1 MRKSTDTA
9 FSHPL
14 ASSSARSK
22 SCSNLAVL
30 PHEDTITLVEEEG
43 EGSVATT
50 TPTAQSAA
58 AAIRSGT
65 GSSSTIGFLGNSKR
79 GNKKDINNNNNNNN
93 SNSSNKKDK
102 GEREASL
109 TLTLGSTSFLDTT
122 VFDGLQRLYVTD
134 SRNSTTNISR
144 EDRIQGVVRVCTI
157 CWTPPP
163 IGDAGVVLPV
173 FSGNGGEEREK
184 EKEKEKATPPPKNPA
199 TIQMAHGRRY
209 YVEDFLKRTK
219 LTR

>member
-79 GNKKDINNNNNNNN
+79 DNKKDINNNNNNNN
-93 SNSSNKKDK
+93 SNNKKDK

-184 EKEKEKATPPPKNPA
+184 EKEKEKAAPPPKNPA